1 MSFWRKEV
9 IEFALDRETQTA
21 IEEQR
26 AWILREP
33 ANPKPYYH
41 LAQLYRVA
49 FKPDEALGLLLE
61 AVRLDPDFAE
71 AHASL
76 AEMYVLRD
84 DYPAA
89 WRHARLAEANGVPRV
104 VEMLTRN
111 RSDTNIKNISHPEL
125 PLSLSNLQRIP
136 LFRAPPVP
144 EPPQ

>member
-9 IEFALDRETQTA
+9 IDFAFDRETQTA

-49 FKPDEALGLLLE
+49 FKPEDALGLLLE
-61 AVRLDPDFAE
+61 AVRLDPSFAL

-76 AEMYVLRD
+76 AEIYILRD
-84 DYPAA
+84 DYPSA
-89 WRHARLAEANGVPRV
+89 WRHARLADANGIPRV

-111 RSDTNIKNISHPEL
+111 GVTPT
-125 PLSLSNLQRIP
+125 
-136 LFRAPPVP
+136 
-144 EPPQ
+144 